1 MKRFFLIIGLLCKAA
16 IAYAAADTANI
27 DANQT
32 TLVVCDIEGSLF
44 YPHNAGG
51 NLYSS
56 ELLKN
61 LQKHQQSSHKILYIA
76 KSTIASIFWQK
87 SLNNVNAP
95 LDNTLSLS
103 NEIFMGFNGSQP
115 SCQKGVVL
123 CQGHPFGAVI
133 SVVFNQLWI
142 KAQLHPD
149 LIIYYTSN
157 QNHANQLKTLAE
169 RIGTQI
175 TIKMVNGCNIKNIQ
189 KIILEPSVKQ
199 PDTHTEIKKIIP
211 EKPAKISKSK
221 PPLVIDQSKL
231 VGV

>member
-1 MKRFFLIIGLLCKAA
+1 MKRFFLIIGLLFKTTFV
-16 IAYAAADTANI
+16 YAETTDVA
-27 DANQT
+27 ANQT
-32 TLVVCDIEGSLF
+32 TLVVCDIEESLF
-44 YPHNAGG
+44 YTHNAGNNG
-51 NLYSS
+51 GKLHNA

-76 KSTIASIFWQK
+76 KNTIASIFWQK

-123 CQGHPFGAVI
+123 CQGQPFGAVM

-142 KAQLHPD
+142 KAQVHPD

-169 RIGTQI
+169 RMGTQI
-175 TIKMVNGCNIKNIQ
+175 TIKMLRNC
-189 KIILEPSVKQ
+189 
-199 PDTHTEIKKIIP
+199 
-211 EKPAKISKSK
+211 
-221 PPLVIDQSKL
+221 
-231 VGV
+231 